1 MSIVQSART
10 SGFVRLTRRHLA
22 GFALAIAL
30 GLWAPLAAAQAQ
42 DDSGQIVLIV
52 TDATTSKPIPLA
64 RVLLD
69 GPIMTSEVTTA
80 TGQVVFHDVPAGV
93 YTARIGKSGYQTD
106 TTASFEV
113 GDGKTVSVDVHLA
126 VVASGVTSLG
136 TVTVRSSAN
145 ISSES
150 VTQDSPIRKLSPTL
164 NDALGKLAGV
174 SVGTDSTDDN
184 AAETISLE
192 GHDASQTQL
201 ALDGIPLSSP
211 GVAGDLRSISSD
223 LFSGASVSFNPVAG
237 ALGGSVN
244 YRTLEP
250 TRSWVFGVSQM
261 FGNLSA
267 SSTIL
272 SMQGSV
278 GDLGVAY
285 VHSFR
290 GSVNLLDE
298 QKYLDA
304 SGFDYTHQG
313 ASQTG
318 GDLIK
323 LRTLVGGTNSVS
335 ATYLSSN
342 GYRDALCNVFNG
354 VVPCGYGPGNYNDN
368 HFALESLADTALV
381 GMTTMQLSLYGT
393 QSSASHDLLQRYI
406 AGVYAPFGSASSG
419 TTRGAAL
426 SAQLPAKEKHTIS
439 LQLNATSQASSSV
452 PLIPSA
458 SAFSTGSATSSYSSF
473 SVVDTIHAN
482 DHLTLGE
489 HIGAAN
495 SNRMGASLLAGI
507 QAGWTPTS
515 SDAFA
520 GNLDYG
526 SNGAGP
532 ARFGVLTDPASL
544 QFECSGPVGFG
555 SGPGESAGNQTGLTA
570 RATWQHRFGAIGEL
584 TGSAYHQVQYDTLL
598 NALVNGSAL
607 PPGYFPPGYFGTAQE
622 IYQSDSVCGNPTGTF
637 GPTNLYLN
645 VPVAGVTMVYQG
657 FQLSGDV
664 NLTRSFAA
672 EPFWTTQVVKP
683 ISQDPMFENPYSPI
697 ISGQQLPGVPLHQAG
712 ITFDLRAPHSPL
724 ELLADARYTSPGNRN
739 YLPGYVTAD
748 AGLDFDFTHGSL
760 TIAESNIF
768 NKFGYEFAS
777 SSYAVGPPTLD
788 AGTLEQIGRPLAP
801 RQLNVTY
808 SVKIGYGQTQVAA
821 APANRPGP
829 SSGSTGGG
837 NAGPGGGRSIF
848 ASLPPLPQTP
858 PTDPFAVQSSR
869 PNCTQEAAP
878 QAAQTLAG
886 MKTYVQAVEAQKT
899 AAGYPDALPSQPPT
913 IPGFTVG
920 YHALQTTYALT
931 FTPQTFTGLR
941 GFLGCAPIHVGTKE
955 QADALHLYV
964 PQASSFIR
972 APLAYTPAAGL
983 YIVRQPPPP
992 GEEQFRVYKLPT
1004 SPPQQPLALVQSDRC
1019 TSDLK
1024 PVAQSLLASLSAYV
1038 QSKNA
1043 GQATPAQPAGWAV
1056 TPHAVAKG
1064 YWLELQPQA
1073 PVAVPAL
1080 LNCARVATGS
1090 ADDIKATG
1098 YGAAALPS
1106 LNFAPAL
1113 GLYIQR
1119 NQQARPPG

>member
-1 MSIVQSART
+1 MSRLHGART
-10 SGFVRLTRRHLA
+10 SVIVRPVGRLVA
-22 GFALAIAL
+22 GFALCIAL
-30 GLWAPLAAAQAQ
+30 CPFTGVAVAQAQ
-42 DDSGQIVLIV
+42 DDSGQIVLTV
-52 TDATTSKPIPLA
+52 TDATTAKALPLA

-80 TGQVVFHDVPAGV
+80 TGQVIFRDVPDGV

-113 GDGKTVSVDVHLA
+113 TDGKTVSVDVHLA
-126 VVASGVTSLG
+126 AVAAGVTSLG
-136 TVTVRSSAN
+136 TVTVKSSAN
-145 ISSES
+145 IASES

-192 GHDASQTQL
+192 GHDPSQTQL

-211 GVAGDLRSISSD
+211 GVAGDLRGVSSD

-250 TRSWVFGVSQM
+250 TRSWLFGVSQM

-267 SSTIL
+267 ASTIV
-272 SMQGSV
+272 SMQGSA
-278 GDLGVAY
+278 GDLGLAY

-304 SGFDYTHQG
+304 SGFDYIHQG
-313 ASQTG
+313 AVQTG

-323 LRTLVGGTNSVS
+323 LRTLVGGTNSIS

-393 QSSASHDLLQRYI
+393 QSSANHDLLDRYI
-406 AGVYAPFGSASSG
+406 AGVYAPFGSATSG

-439 LQLNATSQASSSV
+439 LQLNATSQVSSSV

-458 SAFSTGSATSSYSSF
+458 SAFTTGSASSSYSSF
-473 SVVDTIHAN
+473 SIVDTIHSN

-495 SNRMGASLLAGI
+495 SNRMGASLLAGM

-515 SDAFA
+515 EDAFA

-555 SGPGESAGNQTGLTA
+555 SGPGASAGNQTGLTA
-570 RATWQHRFGAIGEL
+570 RVTWQHRFGNIGEL
-584 TGSAYHQVQYDTLL
+584 TGSAYDQVQYDTLL
-598 NALVNGSAL
+598 NSLVNGSAF
-607 PPGYFPPGYFGTAQE
+607 PPGYFPPGYFTAAQE
-622 IYQSDSVCGNPTGTF
+622 IYQSDSVCGTPTGTF

-645 VPVAGVTMVYQG
+645 VPVSGVTMVYQG
-657 FQLSGDV
+657 IQLTGDF

-788 AGTLEQIGRPLAP
+788 AGTLEQIARPLAP

-808 SVKIGYGQTQVAA
+808 SVKMGYGQGQVAA
-821 APANRPGP
+821 PSRAGAPAPAAP
-829 SSGSTGGG
+829 TGG
-837 NAGPGGGRSIF
+837 AGGGGRSIF
-848 ASLPPLPQTP
+848 ASLPALPQTP
-858 PTDPFAVQSSR
+858 PADPFAVQNNR
-869 PNCTQEAAP
+869 PSCTAQAAP
-878 QAAQTLAG
+878 QAAQTLASV
-886 MKTYVQAVEAQKT
+886 KAYVQAVEAQKT
-899 AAGYPDALPSQPPT
+899 ATGYPDALPTQPPAV
-913 IPGFTVG
+913 PGFTVG
-920 YHALQTTYALT
+920 YHGLQATYALT
-931 FTPQTFTGLR
+931 FTPQSFTGLR
-941 GFLGCAPIHVGTKE
+941 GFLECAPIHVGTKE
-955 QADALHLYV
+955 QADALHIFV
-964 PQASSFIR
+964 PQASSFFR

-992 GEEQFRVYKLPT
+992 GEEQFRVYRLPA
-1004 SPPQQPLALVQSDRC
+1004 SPPQQPLALADSDRC

-1024 PVAQSLLASLSAYV
+1024 PVAQSLLASLSTYV

-1043 GQATPAQPAGWAV
+1043 GQTMPAQPAGWTV
-1056 TPHAVAKG
+1056 IPHAVAKG
-1064 YWLELQPQA
+1064 YWLELQPQT

-1080 LNCARVATGS
+1080 LNCAHIATGS
-1090 ADDIKATG
+1090 ADDIRATG

-1119 NQQARPPG
+1119 NQQPRPPG